1 LEYFDLS
8 YLDPRWEK
16 KKYPLNK
23 EILLVYIFL
32 LSPNAA
38 ALISA
43 ADQSPSTGGHP
54 IGWGQEDKKNG
65 LEHDGQPALLAQDCS
80 GQSG

>member
-1 LEYFDLS
+1 LEYFDLL
-8 YLDPRWEK
+8 YLDTRWEK

-23 EILLVYIFL
+23 EILLVRSYISSCF
-32 LSPNAA
+32 SANAA

-54 IGWGQEDKKNG
+54 IGWGQEDKKKR
-65 LEHDGQPALLAQDCS
+65 S
-80 GQSG
+80 RT